1 MQFSQ
6 STSTHRFLLKK
17 VQEKAK
23 ESREMAEG
31 QSSHSSNSWNS
42 TNEQIAL
49 LEATYSQG
57 IRIPSRDQIDQIA
70 SRLRVYGNI
79 EGKNVFCWFQNC
91 KARERQRQKQERMAS
106 INPFQEPSLARKSR
120 KNSKNLYDICFNL
133 LNKITKISFH
143 YN

>member
-6 STSTHRFLLKK
+6 STSTDRFLLKK
-17 VQEKAK
+17 VQEKAQ

-31 QSSHSSNSWNS
+31 QSSHSSNRWSL

-57 IRIPSRDQIDQIA
+57 IRISSRYQIDQIA
-70 SRLRVYGNI
+70 IRLWMYGNI
-79 EGKNVFCWFQNC
+79 EGKNVFYWFQNL
-91 KARERQRQKQERMAS
+91 KAREKQGQKQERMAS
-106 INPFQEPSLARKSR
+106 INPIQEPSLARKSH
-120 KNSKNLYDICFNL
+120 KNSKKLYDICFNL
-133 LNKITKISFH
+133 LNKITNISFH

>member
-1 MQFSQ
+1 MQFFQ

-17 VQEKAK
+17 AQQKAQ

-57 IRIPSRDQIDQIA
+57 ISIPSRHQIDQIA
-70 SRLRVYGNI
+70 SRLRVYGSI
-79 EGKNVFCWFQNC
+79 EAKNVFYWFQNR
-91 KARERQRQKQERMAS
+91 KAREKQRQKQERMAS
-106 INPFQEPSLARKSR
+106 INPFQEPSLGKKSR
-120 KNSKNLYDICFNL
+120 KNSKKLYDICFNL
-133 LNKITKISFH
+133 RNKITNISFH

>member
-1 MQFSQ
+1 MQFFQ

-17 VQEKAK
+17 AQQKAQ

-79 EGKNVFCWFQNC
+79 EGKNVFYWFQNR
-91 KARERQRQKQERMAS
+91 KACEKQRQKQERMAS
-106 INPFQEPSLARKSR
+106 INHFQEPSLARKSR
-120 KNSKNLYDICFNL
+120 KNSKKLYDICFNL
-133 LNKITKISFH
+133 RNKITNISFH